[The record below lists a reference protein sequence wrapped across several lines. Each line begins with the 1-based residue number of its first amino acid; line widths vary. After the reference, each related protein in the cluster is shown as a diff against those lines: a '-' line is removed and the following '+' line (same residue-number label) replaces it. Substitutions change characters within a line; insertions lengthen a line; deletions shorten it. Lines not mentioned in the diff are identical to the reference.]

1 MFTFD
6 PFKTS
11 LAPTRQSI
19 IRHHRLAAVA
29 MAALLASG
37 CSVLQEDKIDYK
49 SAKQGNALEIPP
61 DLTQL
66 SRDSR
71 FQVPGGTVTASGY
84 QSTQPSA
91 GSGDTAVAKVG
102 DVRIE
107 RAGSQRWLVID
118 RPADQLWT
126 PIKDFWIENGFVL
139 KLDQEAIGV
148 METDWAENR
157 AKIPQDFIR
166 SALGKVF
173 DSLYSTAERDKF
185 RTRLERNA
193 AGGTEVY
200 ISHRGMEEVYTDSRK
215 DQTVWQP
222 RAADP
227 ELEAEFLRR
236 LMLKLGASDVQARA
250 AMASAP
256 APAGAK
262 IVTVDNH
269 QAVEL
274 ADDFD
279 RAWRRVGLSLDR
291 SGFTVED
298 RDRSK
303 GVYFVRYLAAGA
315 TDVAKPG
322 FFSRLFGAGEAQVN
336 PAQYQV
342 QVRTSGATTLVSIL
356 NAKGQP
362 DNSADAQRITQ
373 LLANDLK

>member
-1 MFTFD
+1 
-6 PFKTS
+6 
-11 LAPTRQSI
+11 
-19 IRHHRLAAVA
+19 
-29 MAALLASG
+29 
-37 CSVLQEDKIDYK
+37 
-49 SAKQGNALEIPP
+49 
-61 DLTQL
+61 
-66 SRDSR
+66 
-71 FQVPGGTVTASGY
+71 
-84 QSTQPSA
+84 
-91 GSGDTAVAKVG
+91 
-102 DVRIE
+102 
-107 RAGSQRWLVID
+107 
-118 RPADQLWT
+118 
-126 PIKDFWIENGFVL
+126 
-139 KLDQEAIGV
+139 
-148 METDWAENR
+148 
-157 AKIPQDFIR
+157 
-166 SALGKVF
+166 
-173 DSLYSTAERDKF
+173 
-185 RTRLERNA
+185 
-193 AGGTEVY
+193 
-200 ISHRGMEEVYTDSRK
+200 
-215 DQTVWQP
+215 
-222 RAADP
+222 
-227 ELEAEFLRR
+227 
-236 LMLKLGASDVQARA
+236 
-250 AMASAP
+250 MASAP

-303 GVYFVRYLAAGA
+303 GDYFVRYLAAGA